1 MKGLPSKK
9 PLPGPGFHTPG
20 KEIPKEAI
28 KSGMSCR
35 KNKEDN
41 YLLFPTIQEVEDIT
55 VWKLFAADPTETEES
70 PFSELQSSDKDLSFS
85 PPKVPKCHSALGR

>member
-1 MKGLPSKK
+1 
-9 PLPGPGFHTPG
+9 
-20 KEIPKEAI
+20 
-28 KSGMSCR
+28 MSCR

-85 PPKVPKCHSALGR
+85 PPKVPKCHSALGH